1 MAHYFDRWAGGASPA
16 VRAKVSL
23 VVLGRS
29 LSLSLSLS
37 HYSLGVNFPY

>member
-23 VVLGRS
+23 VDLGR
-29 LSLSLSLS
+29 SLSLSLS